1 MGDFLLSTEI
11 MSSKMYWQIKD
22 NDIYKEPFSNSGVV
36 GILWETKVDYAT
48 FFGANAE
55 YIYGI
60 QMLPYTDITQSYMDP
75 VWLRHSKAI
84 WSAAISSA
92 TDSWKCFLLLADAI
106 IDPNQPGLSDKI
118 HGLKSFDNGN
128 SKTNTLYFYYMLSGS
143 TSTPPP
149 TVSTIEPL
157 TTPGPTQPTTK
168 PMTQAPVTADP
179 NSDDAGIPHSSCSSV
194 HLGCVAPSGKLMGCY
209 NPSTA
214 TCFPGGNICGKGY
227 EACFNPS
234 NPQPGAACFS
244 PAIYSCTNGHLGPVI
259 G

>member
-75 VWLRHSKAI
+75 VWLKHSKAI

-128 SKTNTLYFYYMLSGS
+128 SKTNTLYFYYMLSSS

-149 TVSTIEPL
+149 NVSTIEPL

-168 PMTQAPVTADP
+168 PTTQAPVTADP
-179 NSDDAGIPHSSCSSV
+179 NTNDAGVPHSSCSSV

-209 NPSTA
+209 NPSQA
-214 TCFPGGNICGKGY
+214 SCFPGGNICGKGY